1 VFHKNFDF
9 LEFVETMYFRFQY
22 QFDYQNRQHY
32 YRKGKK
38 IMYMLLLV
46 NLEFDIIGKY
56 VAKLMLQ
63 NQG

>member
-1 VFHKNFDF
+1 MPKSFSVCIIPFTYEHTNFHQLKVNDF
-9 LEFVETMYFRFQY
+9 
-22 QFDYQNRQHY
+22 
-32 YRKGKK
+32 
-38 IMYMLLLV
+38 V